1 MRGDRIPPPRPGR
14 GVALVG
20 YRGTGKSTVG
30 RLLAAQMN
38 REFVDVDLEIEA
50 RSGRSIGE
58 IFGESGEP
66 VFRDWE
72 ERVLA
77 EVLGRLP
84 EAVVATG
91 GGSVLREQN
100 RQRIREFGAIIW
112 LTATPDELARRL
124 DDDER
129 SGMGRPALSAAGAI
143 EEIAEILCART
154 PIYEGLADF
163 VIETGGKSPEEVAAA
178 ILERFASRNV
188 L

>member
-1 MRGDRIPPPRPGR
+1 MRGDRIPPPRLGR

-30 RLLAAQMN
+30 RLLAVQMN
-38 REFVDVDLEIEA
+38 REFVDVDLEIET
-50 RSGRSIGE
+50 RSGRPIGA
-58 IFGESGEP
+58 IFAESGEP

-77 EVLGRLP
+77 ELLGRLP

-100 RQRIREFGAIIW
+100 RQRIREFGYIVW
-112 LTATPDELARRL
+112 LTAPADELARRL
-124 DDDER
+124 GADER
-129 SGMGRPALSAAGAI
+129 SGLARPALSAAGAI
-143 EEIAEILCART
+143 EEIAEILRVRM

-163 VIETGGKSPEEVAAA
+163 VIETGGKRPEEVAAE

>member
-1 MRGDRIPPPRPGR
+1 MPPPGLGR

-30 RLLAAQMN
+30 RLLAALMN
-38 REFVDVDLEIEA
+38 REFADVDLEIEM
-50 RSGRSIGE
+50 RSGRSIAA
-58 IFGESGEP
+58 IFAESGEP

-77 EVLGRLP
+77 ELLERHP

-100 RQRIREFGAIIW
+100 RGRMREFGHIVW
-112 LTATPDELARRL
+112 LTAAPDELARRL
-124 DDDER
+124 GADEC
-129 SGMGRPALSAAGAI
+129 SGLARPALSAAGAI
-143 EEIAEILCART
+143 EEIAEVLRARM
-154 PIYEGLADF
+154 PIYEGLADY
-163 VIETGGKSPEEVAAA
+163 VIETGDKRPEEVAAA